1 MRHRFRA
8 AVAAFALLASLV
20 SPSLA
25 TAQPAPPAGYP
36 PPSQPGGYAPQPG
49 MQFEGTLQQSISS
62 RDAWVGEQIFL
73 INVNS
78 TDQTITGA
86 RMFGR
91 VVDVQKP
98 GQGRNAEVLIRFDTL
113 QMPNGTLYPVIGE
126 VTHVQVKTANNGAK
140 EVLGTF
146 GGMIIGN
153 ILGKWL
159 GTNAGGILG
168 AAGGYLVAKN
178 NREDVTIPANSQVSV
193 RLVPPHPQE
202 YRQPQA
208 APYPAAA
215 PVPEAP
221 PQAAPPQPAAPQ
233 PAEPVPS
240 YARPSAPTGPPG
252 PAPTP
257 QPD

>member
-1 MRHRFRA
+1 MRFRPLVA
-8 AVAAFALLASLV
+8 AVAAFVLLPALA
-20 SPSLA
+20 A
-25 TAQPAPPAGYP
+25 AQAQPVAPGYP
-36 PPSQPGGYAPQPG
+36 PPPNQAAANAPQPG
-49 MQFEGTLQQSISS
+49 MQFEGTLSQGISS
-62 RDAWVGEQIFL
+62 RDAWVGEQL
-73 INVNS
+73 VLVNVNS

-113 QMPNGTLYPVIGE
+113 QMPSGTLYPVIGE

-146 GGMIIGN
+146 GGMIVGN

-159 GTNAGGILG
+159 GTNAGGLLG

-215 PVPEAP
+215 PVP
-221 PQAAPPQPAAPQ
+221 AAPAAAPQPAAPQ
-233 PAEPVPS
+233 PAAAPAEPVPS
-240 YARPSAPTGPPG
+240 YARPTSAPGGPG

>member
-1 MRHRFRA
+1 MRHRLWA
-8 AVAAFALLASLV
+8 AVAAFVLLAPLV
-20 SPSLA
+20 SPS
-25 TAQPAPPAGYP
+25 TSSAQPVPAGPGYP
-36 PPSQPGGYAPQPG
+36 PPPSQAGPYVPQPG
-49 MQFEGTLQQSISS
+49 MQFEGTLSQSVSS
-62 RDAWVGEQIFL
+62 RDAWVGEQL
-73 INVNS
+73 VLVNVNS
-78 TDQTITGA
+78 VDQTITGA

-91 VVDVQKP
+91 VVEVQKP

-126 VTHVQVKTANNGAK
+126 VTHVQVKTQNNAAK

-146 GGMIIGN
+146 GGMIVGN

-159 GTNAGGILG
+159 GTNAGGVLG

-178 NREDVTIPANSQVSV
+178 SREDVTIPANSTVSV

-202 YRQPQA
+202 YRQPQG

-215 PVPEAP
+215 PVPQAP
-221 PQAAPPQPAAPQ
+221 PPQPTAA

-240 YARPSAPTGPPG
+240 YAQPTAPPGPPG